1 MHIVLNGGR
10 ILQQVKWIEGDTWLE
25 IADRYVTFIIN
36 WSLVNNVLFT
46 QLSLFL
52 DGYVSSTKH
61 HERLCHTK
69 HICGTLTIA
78 EDMVHL
84 VTKETFCDY
93 PKNKTQRAKDCLPE
107 INVMQC
113 CDDADT
119 EIVKGA
125 LDASRY
131 GQVEKCILI
140 TYLLLQRIIAVF
152 DCFIHNYFIFR
163 FLLMR
168 V

>member
-1 MHIVLNGGR
+1 MNICMVSTILWYLMFWLLNSHSF
-10 ILQQVKWIEGDTWLE
+10 WIAMKIQPKAMSTCVIESIFYG
-25 IADRYVTFIIN
+25 TFTIDEDIIN
-36 WSLVNNVLFT
+36 F
-46 QLSLFL
+46 
-52 DGYVSSTKH
+52 
-61 HERLCHTK
+61 
-69 HICGTLTIA
+69 
-78 EDMVHL
+78 
-84 VTKETFCDY
+84 VTKQKFCDN
-93 PKNKTQRAKDCLPE
+93 PKNKAQLVPLIAKHVKERLPE